1 MYIPTVT
8 LAIQVVIMPITG
20 GFELLAANPTIFVND
35 SLMICTD
42 ATDMITDNITI
53 DIGSNFVRPETIIQN
68 KK

>member
-20 GFELLAANPTIFVND
+20 GFELLAASPTILVND